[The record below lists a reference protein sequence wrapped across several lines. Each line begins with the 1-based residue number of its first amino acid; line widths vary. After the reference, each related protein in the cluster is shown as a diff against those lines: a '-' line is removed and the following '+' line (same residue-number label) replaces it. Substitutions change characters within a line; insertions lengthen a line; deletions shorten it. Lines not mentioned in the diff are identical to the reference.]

1 MYVAVFWLVSIGKV
15 TSVGLGAAWNFD
27 LSFFVSAIRT
37 QRKQEQLHMFTL
49 IVIVLTV
56 GVSSLSPLC
65 SVTLLSSFVTSLV
78 CIFSCPSCVVFFG

>member
-1 MYVAVFWLVSIGKV
+1 MYVAIFWLVSIVKV
-15 TSVGLGAAWNFD
+15 TSVGLGAAWNLG

-65 SVTLLSSFVTSLV
+65 SVTFLSSFVTSLV